1 MVVLD
6 TSILIDAL
14 RQFKGH
20 DPILR
25 EFIGLDLEDDLAISI
40 LTIQELYA
48 GKSSKDLQK
57 EKLILAITSSLE
69 ILLYTYEIAKLA
81 GAIVRDSEKS
91 LSFQDAAIAATAI
104 LNKASLFTL
113 NKKDF
118 KGIKKLKLI

>member
-20 DPILR
+20 DLVLR
-25 EFIGLDLEDDLAISI
+25 EFIGLDSDDLAISV

-48 GKSSKDLQK
+48 GKSSKDLKK
-57 EKLILAITSSLE
+57 EKLIQVVISSLD
-69 ILLYTYEIAKLA
+69 ILSYTYEAAKLA
-81 GAIVRDSEKS
+81 GEIARDSDRS

-104 LNKASLFTL
+104 LNKAKLFTL

-118 KGIKKLKLI
+118 KEIKNLKLI

>member
-25 EFIGLDLEDDLAISI
+25 EFIGLDSEDDLAISV

-48 GKSSKDLQK
+48 GKSSKDLKK
-57 EKLILAITSSLE
+57 EKLILAVISSLE
-69 ILLYTYEIAKLA
+69 TLPYTYEVAKLA
-81 GAIVRDSEKS
+81 GEIARDLDRSID
-91 LSFQDAAIAATAI
+91 LADAAIAATAI
-104 LNKASLFTL
+104 LNKAKLFTL
-113 NKKDF
+113 NKRDF
-118 KGIKKLKLI
+118 QGIKGLKLI

>member
-25 EFIGLDLEDDLAISI
+25 EFIGLDSEDDLAISV

-48 GKSSKDLQK
+48 GKSSKDLKK
-57 EKLILAITSSLE
+57 EKLILAVISSLE
-69 ILLYTYEIAKLA
+69 TLPYTYEVAKLA
-81 GAIVRDSEKS
+81 GEIARDADKS
-91 LSFQDAAIAATAI
+91 LGFQDAAIAAAAI
-104 LNKASLFTL
+104 LNKAKLLTL

-118 KGIKKLKLI
+118 KEIKNLKLI